1 MGREGQMVARTVIT
15 VRQERLGTELRK
27 LRERSGLGL
36 REAARATGINE
47 SKLSNV
53 ETARVGVSA
62 ERVRFLASH
71 YGVGDSP
78 LVDALTVMA
87 TERVR
92 GWWEKYRG
100 RLPRS
105 FVDLAELEYHATYLR
120 SFEMVS
126 IPGLLQT
133 EEHVQALYGETFW
146 GMAEE
151 QRTARALFRLRRQ
164 EVLERD
170 DMVYEVVIHEAAL
183 RIRRADRGVARRQLR
198 HILEQSER
206 PQVTL
211 RVVPFDVDG
220 FKVLYATL
228 LLGGPVP
235 ALDTVLLD
243 AAHAG
248 TFLDAEAQ
256 LDRYRRSFVE
266 VQKSALGIVESRDFI
281 HRLTLDQ

>member
-1 MGREGQMVARTVIT
+1 MVARTVIT

-62 ERVRFLASH
+62 ERIRFLASH

-92 GWWEKYRG
+92 GWWEEYRG

-133 EEHVQALYGETFW
+133 EEHVQALYDETSW

-151 QRTARALFRLRRQ
+151 QRTARAMFRLRRQ

-170 DMVYEVVIHEAAL
+170 DLVFEVVIHEAAL

-206 PQVTL
+206 PQVAL

-220 FKVLYATL
+220 FNVLYPTL

-266 VQKSALGIVESRDFI
+266 VQKSALGVVESRDFI

>member
-1 MGREGQMVARTVIT
+1 MVARTVIT

>member
-1 MGREGQMVARTVIT
+1 MVARTVIT
-15 VRQERLGTELRK
+15 VRQERLGAELRK

-47 SKLSNV
+47 GKLSNV
-53 ETARVGVSA
+53 ESARVGVSA

-78 LVDALTVMA
+78 LVDALAVMA

-92 GWWEKYRG
+92 GWWEEYRG
-100 RLPRS
+100 RLPRA
-105 FVDLAELEYHATYLR
+105 FVDLAELEYHASYLR

-151 QRTARALFRLRRQ
+151 QRAARTLFRLRRQ
-164 EVLERD
+164 EVLDQD
-170 DMVYEVVIHEAAL
+170 DFVYEVVIHEAAL
-183 RIRRADRGVARRQLR
+183 RIRRAGHGVARRQLR
-198 HILEQSER
+198 HILEQAER
-206 PQVTL
+206 PQIDL

-266 VQKSALGIVESRDFI
+266 VQKSALGVVESRDFI
-281 HRLTLDQ
+281 HRLTKDQ